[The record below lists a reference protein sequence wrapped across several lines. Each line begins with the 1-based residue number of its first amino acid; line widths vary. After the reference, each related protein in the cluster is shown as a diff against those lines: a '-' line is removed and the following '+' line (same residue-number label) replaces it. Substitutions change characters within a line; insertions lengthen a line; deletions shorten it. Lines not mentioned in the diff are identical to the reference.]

1 MRIESIRLGGK
12 VRLKTCRST
21 DLRTVVGI
29 DKRRNKVVVASKNGV
44 LWSEKEIKQEKSGGS
59 IVFKTADFD
68 FSYFPCKILIYT
80 MESVAEYY
88 WESLVLT
95 NDVLKIGDGKKKKDN
110 MTDFFFPK
118 DKLNPKRDPNSPWE
132 FL

>member
-1 MRIESIRLGGK
+1 MRIESIRLGGQ

-29 DKRRNKVVVASKNGV
+29 DKQRNKVAVISKNGV
-44 LWSEKEIKQEKSGGS
+44 WWSEKEIKQEKLESS
-59 IVFKTADFD
+59 HIFKTTDFD
-68 FSYFPCKILIYT
+68 LSYFPCKILIYT
-80 MESVAEYY
+80 MESIAEYY
-88 WESLVLT
+88 YESIVLT
-95 NDVLKIGDGKKKKDN
+95 NGALIIGDGKKKKDN